1 MALTSARGFTVT
13 GNKLVGN
20 TTFIGSRGPNCTKT
34 DETPTP
40 QAFVIQQTNVEQS
53 TTQFEFVNVPDG
65 DALTCILPPDGGSY
79 WPYGGNPEG
88 DNDPFD
94 DIDDGSSGSSGK
106 GRTAGI
112 VVGIILG
119 LAAIAVIS
127 WFLRRW
133 AIKNRTRR
141 IGRPRSYHGYSKSRD
156 LSDIKEP

>member
-1 MALTSARGFTVT
+1 MAMTSASSFTVT

-34 DETPTP
+34 DQTPTP
-40 QAFVIQQTNVEQS
+40 QAFVIQQSDVEKS

-65 DALTCILPPDGGSY
+65 DALTCILPPDGGNY

-88 DNDPFD
+88 DGDPFD
-94 DIDDGSSGSSGK
+94 ESEGTSGSSK
-106 GRTAGI
+106 GRVAGI
-112 VVGIILG
+112 VVGVILG
-119 LAAIAVIS
+119 LAAIALTS

-133 AIKNRTRR
+133 ALRR
-141 IGRPRSYHGYSKSRD
+141 RLRGVARPRSYHGYQKSRD